1 MASLRVIDSL
11 SLQGHQSKP
20 NEDRCGWTGG
30 RVFVIDGATGVGG
43 DMMDSQEGSDAAWL
57 AQKAKERLD
66 QHDDSDPADLV
77 RQINTEAGAAFR
89 AAARGL
95 DEPWRQ
101 PTASLYMVR
110 LSADRVTAAGLGDC
124 VLFTINSA
132 GETARQSPMTDHH
145 DLEAATARAALRAGA
160 TLVDGASITAA
171 GTMLERERALRARYN
186 TAGGPIWTLGIAPE
200 AADHVRVEPVA
211 VASPLRGLLC
221 TDGFAALVD
230 RYQRYLVAGLIE
242 TAFAKGLEMLGDE
255 LRAIEHEEDPDG
267 RLYPRMKRSDDAT
280 AVLFEIT

>member
-1 MASLRVIDSL
+1 MSTLRVIDSL
-11 SLQGHQSKP
+11 SLPGHSSKA
-20 NEDRCGWTGG
+20 NEDRCGWTGN

-43 DMMDSQEGSDAAWL
+43 DMMDSLEGSDAAWL
-57 AQKAKERLD
+57 AQRAKDRLG
-66 QHDDSDPADLV
+66 QPDDTDPADLV

-89 AAARGL
+89 AAAGGQ

-110 LSADRVTAAGLGDC
+110 LHADRVSAAGLGDC

-145 DLEAATARAALRAGA
+145 DLEAETARAALRAGA
-160 TLVDGASITAA
+160 TLIDGASITSA
-171 GTMLERERALRARYN
+171 GAMLERERALRARYN

-211 VASPLRGLLC
+211 VASPLRAILC

-230 RYQRYLVAGLIE
+230 RYQRYSIAGLVE
-242 TAFAKGLEMLGDE
+242 TAFAKGLEALGNE
-255 LRAIEHEEDPDG
+255 LRAIENDEDPEG